1 MLSTVACDRWAD
13 WSVTPLVVPSPGAA
27 AAAGAETWTTIA
39 VEKAVD
45 HHGTSLWVYHVREDG
60 AKVPLREVCWAYGDG
75 DAETWELEVLGMA
88 ARPEQKAES
97 SLEVALREWEVK
109 WSQ

>member
-27 AAAGAETWTTIA
+27 GAETWTTIA

-45 HHGTSLWVYHVREDG
+45 HHGTSLWAYHVREDG
-60 AKVPLREVCWAYGDG
+60 VKVPLREVCWAYGDG